1 MSVFYVCE
9 SVCLFWSW
17 RSAAHLQASL
27 GLMQKTERS
36 IYRNWLRLWEIW
48 NLQAWFLPRV
58 PNVNITE
65 HVVPMPR
72 RLELCSEALHAAS
85 VYNWILQSWTSVSA
99 LLIQSK
105 PIKWVTARPHG
116 IISSYYTYPF
126 TVSSH
131 SQTNTDLASSPAM
144 RPRRFFQERHIS
156 SDLEFIASDQSL
168 CALKK
173 WVLADWDSN

>member
-17 RSAAHLQASL
+17 RSAPHLEASL

-48 NLQAWFLPRV
+48 NLQARFLPRV

-65 HVVPMPR
+65 HVVPMPG

-85 VYNWILQSWTSVSA
+85 VYNWILQSWTSVPA

-131 SQTNTDLASSPAM
+131 SQTNTDLASGPAM

-156 SDLEFIASDQSL
+156 SYLEIVAADQSL
-168 CALKK
+168 CELKK
-173 WVLADWDSN
+173 CVSADWDSD